1 MKDNNKY
8 VSIKSLSDNCVVNF
22 GRPNKY
28 SRLEYSLD
36 TVNWQPLPVE
46 GLPLA
51 KKEIVHLKGYNLEF
65 KTITPKEFFK
75 FSGKI
80 SFLSDWQGFQYET
93 DDYIQLTSPAQ
104 KKSNQRFF
112 GFFNDIADSITNWLS
127 SLIVKPLQPIA

>member
-36 TVNWQPLPVE
+36 TVSWQPLPLE

-51 KKEIVHLKGYNLEF
+51 KKEIMYLKGYNLEL
-65 KTITPKEFFK
+65 KTIAPKDFFK
-75 FSGKI
+75 FTGKI
-80 SFLSDWQGFQYET
+80 SFLSDWQGFEYET
-93 DDYIQLTSPAQ
+93 DEYIQNTSPIV
-104 KKSNQRFF
+104 KSNQRFISF
-112 GFFNDIADSITNWLS
+112 INDIADSITNWLS